1 VATLGKYY
9 SLLFSSVCFNCIH
22 AARVDI
28 NYGVKVAVSV
38 MGPPIVIEA
47 GLSGPEYEP
56 MPLPVQLLKLKP
68 RAGLALME
76 TVAPL
81 FFHPLAG
88 LTLPPVP
95 AIIVRKYCVLNVAV

>member
-1 VATLGKYY
+1 M
-9 SLLFSSVCFNCIH
+9 N
-22 AARVDI
+22 
-28 NYGVKVAVSV
+28 VAVSV

-47 GLSGPEYEP
+47 GLFGPEYAP
-56 MPLPVQLLKLKP
+56 VPLPVQLLKLKP
-68 RAGLALME
+68 LAGVALIE

-95 AIIVRKYCVLNVAV
+95 AVIVRKYCVLNVAV